1 MDRTGRKPITLVPHS
16 GVQFLT
22 YTFDIDATRQP
33 ARTFIERPL
42 PQEAGPDGVPV
53 QLLPAYNEIDPDL
66 EPRFKLQSG
75 DDEYDISTGKA
86 LEMFLD
92 SWVPM
97 PFFAV
102 RPGKTEDGLPLF
114 DKGPSNW
121 VRAKLMRLEK
131 TETGKTHALVLAF
144 DTQLVESADATSY
157 EGLRREDA
165 LNEREFLMAMRF
177 DDLGWFFSDERAS
190 AVGEPPND
198 YQEWLI
204 TWLRELFINLRQ
216 RQRPGR
222 AFREADLE
230 HRFEHVARYI
240 AFLILVE
247 RLVDVG
253 PVKLIDTVSE
263 EPFAKPVSVDLILDI
278 GNSRSCGILIESYAG
293 SDHVDLGNSMVLQLR
308 DLSLPHLTY
317 SEPFESHV
325 ELAQADFG
333 PERLSR
339 RSGRLKAFLWPSLVR
354 IGQEAAR
361 FRELAEGTEKSSGM
375 SSPKRYLWD
384 TAPVAQP
391 WSFQPQDYDAPD
403 IPPLIQRA
411 VARYMNPRGDVLE
424 EVEGQRDRGLYRSLV
439 QKSEI
444 DDLKMMLS
452 QATFS
457 RSSFFTLM
465 TAEIIVQALSM
476 INNYQVRQ
484 SRAFTDI
491 PRKLNRIILTLPTAM
506 PVREQRIMRSRVHA
520 ALGLVWELMSWKT
533 ERSSILEKPELIV
546 RWDEASCVQF
556 VYIYTEIVRKFG
568 GDVVGFLDLAG
579 RRRPYAEAGEQPAD
593 PTPRP
598 ALRLAS
604 IDIGGGTTDLMITTY
619 YEEGRVAIIPIQTF
633 RESFRIAGDDVLK
646 AVIEQVVIPCFE
658 RHLTACGVAAPG
670 QFLNNRF
677 GGNRANMSEQD
688 KHLRQQ
694 FVLRVLRPL
703 GIDLLHAFEA
713 ADIGAQEQ
721 VESLTIGTLI
731 ERGSIRGASPRIE
744 AYLVDEA
751 NKAATSPFAIRDV
764 AIDYDFRRL
773 RDAVNSVL
781 DEIFTNIAEVLEHF
795 DCDVVLLAGRPS
807 RLPATVDLMVNKLA
821 VAPDRIIP
829 MHEYRVGAWYPFK
842 TRDNVRISD
851 PKTATVVGGMLCALA
866 ERQIINLTIYTD
878 RLSMRST
885 ARHLG
890 IMETSGK
897 ILPENVLFASSG
909 HSVKEAETEVAYRAP
924 MRIGYRQLPHK
935 RWTATPLYKL
945 SLGPGRSAVK
955 LPISVTLQRSAPD
968 EDVDFEEID
977 KFHEGEA
984 RKEEIKII
992 EAQDREGRSVA
1003 RLMQLRLDTMAAED
1017 GYWLDTG
1024 ILTIN

>member
-1 MDRTGRKPITLVPHS
+1 MDRMGRKPITLVPHS

-22 YTFDIDATRQP
+22 YTFDVDAGRQP

-42 PQEAGPDGVPV
+42 PGQATADGTPV
-53 QLLPAYNEIDPDL
+53 QLLPAYNEIDADQ
-66 EPRFKLQSG
+66 EPPYKLQSG

-86 LEMFLD
+86 LEAFLD
-92 SWVPM
+92 RWVPM

-102 RPGKTEDGLPLF
+102 RPGKTADGLPLL

-131 TETGKTHALVLAF
+131 AETGRTHALVLAF
-144 DTQLVESADATSY
+144 DTQLVEGADPSAYD
-157 EGLRREDA
+157 GLRREDA
-165 LNEREFLMAMRF
+165 RNEREFLMATRF
-177 DDLGWFFSDERAS
+177 DDLGWFFSDERAGP
-190 AVGEPPND
+190 AGEAASD
-198 YQEWLI
+198 YQEWLLA
-204 TWLRELFINLRQ
+204 WLRELFVGFKQ

-240 AFLILVE
+240 AFLVLVE

-278 GNSRSCGILIESYAG
+278 GNSRSCGILIESFAG
-293 SDHVDLGNSMVLQLR
+293 DDHVDLGNSMVLQLR
-308 DLSLPHLTY
+308 DLTTPHVTY

-325 ELAQADFG
+325 ELSQADFG

-354 IGQEAAR
+354 IGHEAAR
-361 FRELAEGTEKSSGM
+361 FRELAEGTEKTSGM

-391 WSFQPQDYDAPD
+391 WSFQPQDYDDPD

-411 VARYMNPRGDVLE
+411 VARYMNPRGDVLA
-424 EVEGQRDRGLYRSLV
+424 EVQERDRGLYRSLV

-444 DDLKMMLS
+444 DDLTMMLS

-491 PRKLNRIILTLPTAM
+491 PRRLNRIILTLPTAM
-506 PVREQRIMRSRVHA
+506 PVREQRIMRSRVRA
-520 ALGLVWELMSWKT
+520 ALGLVWDLMGWND
-533 ERSSILEKPELIV
+533 ERSSILQKPELIV

-579 RRRPYAEAGEQPAD
+579 RRRPFAEAGEQPKDA
-593 PTPRP
+593 TPRP

-619 YEEGRVAIIPIQTF
+619 YEEGRVAIVPIQTF
-633 RESFRIAGDDVLK
+633 RESFRVAGDDVLK
-646 AVIEQVVIPCFE
+646 AVIEQVVIPSLE
-658 RHLTACGVAAPG
+658 RQLAACGVGAPS
-670 QFLNNRF
+670 QFLNKCF

-694 FVLRVLRPL
+694 FVLRVLNPL

-713 ADIGAQEQ
+713 ADLAAQES
-721 VESLTIGTLI
+721 VESHTIGTLI
-731 ERGSIRGASPRIE
+731 ERGSIPAASPRIE
-744 AYLVDEA
+744 AYLADEA
-751 NKAATSPFAIRDV
+751 NKIATSPFAIRDV
-764 AIDYDFRRL
+764 AIDYDFRRV
-773 RDAVNSVL
+773 RAAVVSVL

-807 RLPATVDLMVNKLA
+807 RLPATVDLMVDKLA

-890 IMETSGK
+890 LMETSGK
-897 ILPENVLFASSG
+897 ILPENVLFSSAG
-909 HSVKEAETEVAYRAP
+909 HSVKEGEAEVAYRAP
-924 MRIGYRQLPHK
+924 MRIGYRQLPFK
-935 RWTATPLYKL
+935 RWTATPLYKM
-945 SLGPGRSAVK
+945 SLGASRAAVR

-968 EDVDFEEID
+968 EDVDFEEVD

-984 RKEEIKII
+984 RKEELKIV
-992 EAQDREGRSVA
+992 EAQDRDGRSVA
-1003 RLMQLRLDTMAAED
+1003 RLMTLSLDTMAADD